1 MAAPSAEGSPPLSMR
16 HGVRVVA
23 DPRFSV
29 EQVLLA
35 LGEKV
40 GHANIVYGS
49 RMNKAV
55 VVFFNEVRLVHDTV
69 ESGLVLGNEFVTV
82 SPLFVPSVRVTVSG
96 VPPFISN
103 ESIERELVRFG
114 KLASGLKPVRLGCKD
129 ARLQHVQSLR
139 RQCFM
144 YLNDPNGT
152 LEVSFSL
159 KHENRHYTLYVN
171 SGSLKCFECG
181 DVGHKRAA
189 CPHREPRA
197 GEEERGE
204 GSGEARV
211 EEPVQVQE
219 EGGAR
224 PDHSGDSEIDTEAGE
239 PAEPQNSAVSV
250 TTEHVQQ
257 VEVQADES
265 AERSIPGSE
274 GEGEETPGCISA
286 GEGSS
291 VACQEQGEDNEME
304 TEEDET
310 LSQISDVSQDETSLY
325 SVEEINQFL
334 DSTYGN
340 KVANI
345 EDFFSDVDGFISS
358 VRKIRKQVGTD
369 KLSQKKRY
377 RLSKLVGK
385 LKKEGKEKSGV
396 KK

>member
-1 MAAPSAEGSPPLSMR
+1 MAVPSAEGSPPLSTR
-16 HGVRVVA
+16 HGVRIVA
-23 DPRFSV
+23 EPRFSV

-40 GHANIVYGS
+40 GHGNIVCGS

-55 VVFFNEVRLVHDTV
+55 VVFFSEVRLVHDMV

-82 SPLFVPSVRVTVSG
+82 SPMFVPSVRVTVSG

-129 ARLQHVQSLR
+129 ARLQHVQSFR

-144 YLNDPNGT
+144 YLKDPNGT

-159 KHENRHYTLYVN
+159 KHENRYYMLYVS

-189 CPHREPRA
+189 CPHREPRD
-197 GEEERGE
+197 GE
-204 GSGEARV
+204 GARAERTGQAGA
-211 EEPVQVQE
+211 EEPSQTQE
-219 EGGAR
+219 KEDQR
-224 PDHSGDSEIDTEAGE
+224 PNHSRDSEAGE
-239 PAEPQNSAVSV
+239 TTEPQTNYVNSTAESA
-250 TTEHVQQ
+250 QQ
-257 VEVQADES
+257 AEVQTEETVECSVPA
-265 AERSIPGSE
+265 PE
-274 GEGEETPGCISA
+274 GEGEEHGCNSA

-291 VACQEQGEDNEME
+291 VQCEEQEQDNEVEMGED
-304 TEEDET
+304 DT
-310 LSQISDVSQDETSLY
+310 LSQFSDISQDVAQDEPSPYTIN
-325 SVEEINQFL
+325 EINDFL

-340 KVANI
+340 KDVNI
-345 EDFFSDVDGFISS
+345 KDFFSDVDGFISS
-358 VRKIRKQVGTD
+358 VHKIRKQVGVD

-385 LKKEGKEKSGV
+385 LRKGRKEKGDAT
-396 KK
+396 K